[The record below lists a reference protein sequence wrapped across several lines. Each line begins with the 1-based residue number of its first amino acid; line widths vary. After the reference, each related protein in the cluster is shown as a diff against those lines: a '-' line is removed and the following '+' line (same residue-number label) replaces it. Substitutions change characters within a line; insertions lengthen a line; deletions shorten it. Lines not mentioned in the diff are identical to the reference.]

1 MLLLVSQQLTASA
14 ACYANSSL
22 VGFGLL
28 LAEGAAPTGDQ
39 PPVNPFLAFAPLVII
54 GLLAYFMFALP
65 AQNRQR
71 QFQAML
77 DGLKENDHIIT
88 TGGIHGV
95 ITSIQREQNRLTI
108 RVDENSG
115 TKMRISMWAIDSI
128 VSDNKENTDQKS

>member
-1 MLLLVSQQLTASA
+1 MLPFISQQLIANAT
-14 ACYANSSL
+14 CCTNSSL
-22 VGFGLL
+22 VGLGLL
-28 LAEGAAPTGDQ
+28 LAEGAAPGGNSQ
-39 PPVNPFLAFAPLVII
+39 EVNPFVAFAPLVII

>member
-1 MLLLVSQQLTASA
+1 MLPLVSQQLIATFIG
-14 ACYANSSL
+14 NVNTLL
-22 VGFGLL
+22 VGFGML
-28 LAEGAAPTGDQ
+28 LAEGEAAAEQ
-39 PPVNPFLAFAPLVII
+39 QVNPIAAFAPLVII
-54 GLLAYFMFALP
+54 GLLAYFMFAMP

-115 TKMRISMWAIDSI
+115 AKMRVSMWAIDSV
-128 VSDNKENTDQKS
+128 VSDEKNNTDQKS